1 MIRTFASTLLAL
13 ALAACGHAPPAAAP
27 EVGYDLLIRNGT
39 VYDGSGGAPRKADVA
54 VAAGRVVAVGALP
67 HLRARQ
73 EVDAQGL
80 AVAPGFINMLSWA
93 VESLIA
99 DGRALSDVR
108 QGVTLEVFGEGWSMG
123 PMNEAMK
130 REGFALQTDVKYDI
144 AWTTLGEYLEF
155 LERRGVS
162 VNVASFVG
170 AATVRI
176 HELGHANRA
185 PTPEE
190 LARMQ
195 ALVRQAMEEGALG
208 VGSSLIY
215 APAFYAKTDELK
227 ALVAAAAPYGG
238 GYISHLRSEGSQFL
252 EALDELI
259 EIARATGA
267 HAEVYHLKAA
277 GRDHWHKMRRA
288 IRRIERARKSGL
300 PISADMYPY
309 PAGATGLDACMDP
322 ALKEGGNDA
331 WIARLQQPEVRA
343 RVVREMFR
351 RAEGWENICHAS
363 GSPDRLILIG
373 FKEEKLKSLNG
384 KTLAE
389 AARLRGT
396 SPAETAVDLI
406 IEDRSRVATVFFIMS
421 EENVRL
427 GLSQPWVSLGSD
439 AEAAAPEGVFLKSST
454 HPRAYGTF
462 ARFLGKYVREEKVT
476 TLQDAIRRLTSL
488 PAENFK
494 LRGRGRLAPG
504 YAADIV
510 VFDPATIADH
520 ATFTD
525 PHQLATGVRHVWV
538 NGTQVLKD
546 GEHTGATP
554 GQVVRG
560 PGYIPRR

>member
-1 MIRTFASTLLAL
+1 MTRILFSALLAVG
-13 ALAACGHAPPAAAP
+13 LAACGSQPAARSDAP
-27 EVGYDLLIRNGT
+27 YDLLIRNAT
-39 VYDGSGGAPRKADVA
+39 IYDGSGRAPFHGDVA
-54 VAAGRVVAVGALP
+54 VAGGRIVAVGSLP
-67 HLRARQ
+67 TLRARD

-93 VESLIA
+93 VESLIE
-99 DGRALSDVR
+99 DGRALSDVQ

-130 REGFALQTDVKYDI
+130 QEGFALQTDIRYDI
-144 AWTTLGEYLEF
+144 RWTTLGEYLEY
-155 LERRGVS
+155 LEQRGIS

-215 APAFYAKTDELK
+215 APASYAKTDELE

-238 GYISHLRSEGSQFL
+238 GYISHLRSEGDQFL

-259 EIARATGA
+259 GIARATGA

-277 GRDHWHKMRRA
+277 GRDNWPKMKQA
-288 IRRIERARKSGL
+288 IRRIEQARKSGL

-309 PAGATGLDACMDP
+309 PAGGTGLDACMDP
-322 ALKEGGNDA
+322 ALKEGGEGA
-331 WIARLQQPEVRA
+331 WFARLKQPEVRA

-351 RAEGWENICHAS
+351 RARGWENICHAT
-363 GSPDRLILIG
+363 GSPEHIILAG
-373 FKEEKLKSLNG
+373 FKQDALKPLTG

-389 AARLRGT
+389 VAALRGT
-396 SPAETAVDLI
+396 SPAETAVDLV
-406 IEDRSRVATVFFIMS
+406 IEDGTRVSTLFFIMD
-421 EENVRL
+421 ERNVAL
-427 GLSQPWVSLGSD
+427 GLAQPWVSLGSD
-439 AEAAAPEGVFLKSST
+439 AEAAAPEGVFLKSNP

-462 ARFLGKYVREEKVT
+462 ARFLGKYVRDENVAP
-476 TLQDAIRRLTSL
+476 LADAIRRLTSL

-494 LRGRGRLAPG
+494 LRGRGRLEPG

-510 VFDPATIADH
+510 IFDPAAIADH
-520 ATFTD
+520 ATFSE
-525 PHQLATGVRHVWV
+525 PRRLATGVRHVWV
-538 NGTQVLKD
+538 NGVQVLKD
-546 GEHTGATP
+546 GEHTGAKP

-560 PGYIPRR
+560 PGYRPN